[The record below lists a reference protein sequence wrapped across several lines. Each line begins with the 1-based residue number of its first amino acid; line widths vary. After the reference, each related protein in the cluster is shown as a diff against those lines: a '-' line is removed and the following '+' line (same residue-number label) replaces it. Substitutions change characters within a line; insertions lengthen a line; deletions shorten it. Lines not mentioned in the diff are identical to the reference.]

1 MTVVK
6 HINAYIPLD
15 ILIFGRHSGISFN
28 HDFYNTYTI
37 FKENHQLNFYDTY
50 TIFKENHQLNN

>member
-37 FKENHQLNFYDTY
+37 FKENHQLND
-50 TIFKENHQLNN
+50 